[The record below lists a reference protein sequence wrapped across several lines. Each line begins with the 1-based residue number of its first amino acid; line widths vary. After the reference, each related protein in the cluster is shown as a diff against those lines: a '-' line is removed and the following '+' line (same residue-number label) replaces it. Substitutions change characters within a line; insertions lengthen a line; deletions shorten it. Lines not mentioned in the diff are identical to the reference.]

1 MCSTCS
7 LLAHN
12 IFFLF
17 EHKELWIEIKK
28 IIIYVEKNVM
38 EKEQR

>member
-1 MCSTCS
+1 MCTTCS

-12 IFFLF
+12 IIQLFFLF

-28 IIIYVEKNVM
+28 IIVYVEKM
-38 EKEQR
+38 